1 LSFALGALAA
11 TALSPTAFLFQVDSY
26 PETKYHYYKDFA
38 PAGTGTY
45 KLWKED
51 CEANGCPGVYMV
63 YQECS
68 THSCW
73 LNFHCVKSYTGE
85 PYDDC

>member
-1 LSFALGALAA
+1 M
-11 TALSPTAFLFQVDSY
+11 
-26 PETKYHYYKDFA
+26 
-38 PAGTGTY
+38 
-45 KLWKED
+45 WKED